1 MVTKLTQAA
10 SGHVDAEQEGRGGE
24 NVSSSTQTW
33 RRGKGTGKK
42 IKNKPKSLKMQ

>member
-33 RRGKGTGKK
+33 RRGKLVHRKFF
-42 IKNKPKSLKMQ
+42 